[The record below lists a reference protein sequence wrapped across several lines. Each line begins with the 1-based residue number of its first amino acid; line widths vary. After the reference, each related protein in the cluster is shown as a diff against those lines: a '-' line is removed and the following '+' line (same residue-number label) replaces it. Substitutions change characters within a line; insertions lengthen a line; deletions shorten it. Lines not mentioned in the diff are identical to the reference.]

1 MLFLFFVR
9 AGSPRKPQLRGD
21 CRIRVGLL
29 SHPITH
35 AVIVYQKIANNL
47 IVLEIG
53 TFIGF
58 STLGWLDAVG
68 PDGLVTALEFSPEYA
83 KIAEE
88 TFAKNGIK
96 NAEVIVGDARES

>member
-1 MLFLFFVR
+1 MLRPAFFSVQ
-9 AGSPRKPQLRGD
+9 SPTQSLSIRK
-21 CRIRVGLL
+21 
-29 SHPITH
+29 SS
-35 AVIVYQKIANNL
+35 NNPP
-47 IVLEIG
+47 VLEIG

-96 NAEVIVGDARES
+96 NAEVIVGDARESWVSYSHLSLGI